1 MSVQHTRSAPAAG
14 LCASPSST
22 AGGQYV
28 RHGKTGAKGLT
39 WIFWALQLQ
48 NDVGNIDTT
57 MCSHHLTFT
66 MTPCAFGS
74 FHQRP
79 RAVLAFVALSGIARM
94 LPSLTQLNFTLWGWC
109 ALNHIRCR
117 IGWINYVQWICKRG
131 ARQTLWQTKMRKNSS
146 CNILYHDHK
155 VEVANCIQLKCL
167 LQVSVCYK
175 GSFHWLFKSG
185 IATIIEAVTA
195 TKTKTA
201 YMLSVVNWCR
211 IDETSAFYIGATS
224 CWMVWSMWCGF
235 IAWIFRYTCRWRMGT
250 HRSV

>member
-1 MSVQHTRSAPAAG
+1 MVCTQPYTLQNWLDQ
-14 LCASPSST
+14 LCAVDLQAWSPPNT
-22 AGGQYV
+22 
-28 RHGKTGAKGLT
+28 
-39 WIFWALQLQ
+39 
-48 NDVGNIDTT
+48 
-57 MCSHHLTFT
+57 
-66 MTPCAFGS
+66 
-74 FHQRP
+74 
-79 RAVLAFVALSGIARM
+79 VA
-94 LPSLTQLNFTLWGWC
+94 NK
-109 ALNHIRCR
+109 N
-117 IGWINYVQWICKRG
+117 
-131 ARQTLWQTKMRKNSS
+131 MRKNSS
-146 CNILYHDHK
+146 CNILFHDHK

-195 TKTKTA
+195 TKTRTA